1 MGKNDQPALPCAH
14 AHSLIPTAKQKKNI
28 LRQYSFFPNQFSLL
42 FETHRK
48 VFRSQFDRIDSFILD
63 VTFLRNRLLQTNH
76 NIVGSG
82 YLIRPSV
89 LECWLHPSRRVFH
102 GDFPDSMNR
111 TCAELSVDLNSS
123 GGNQQ
128 NKQKL
133 KSLRRETLATQKS
146 KRSIYL

>member
-14 AHSLIPTAKQKKNI
+14 AHSLIPTAKQNKNI

-63 VTFLRNRLLQTNH
+63 VTFLRNRRLQTNH

-89 LECWLHPSRRVFH
+89 LECVSVCVSVSAKCVSASECRLI
-102 GDFPDSMNR
+102 DFFLSNTSDDSGCIHHAAYSM
-111 TCAELSVDLNSS
+111 AISPI
-123 GGNQQ
+123 Q
-128 NKQKL
+128 
-133 KSLRRETLATQKS
+133 
-146 KRSIYL
+146 